1 MERPMDER
9 VIFLERIHLESPQ
22 ALQSMARVL
31 QIGHEKAT
39 SGYERVTDPSFGYT
53 HCVFQYTLSGMG
65 YLSDGVRKMELPPGT
80 GFLCSYRTS
89 GTRYWAA
96 SNSHIT
102 PWEFVYVEFDG
113 GNAFEATSELL
124 HKFGPLYHLPPD
136 LPLIAS
142 LIEAAAEQVTTR
154 VASPLEVSSTV
165 TQILAT
171 LCESKT
177 LLALPKTHFLVAEA
191 YRILSTHSD
200 RCFSVTELADMLM
213 VSREHLTRLFRETL
227 SITPRECILREKV
240 KQACSLLKATNLNSD
255 EIGAR
260 LGYRSTQRFVKHF
273 REGVGVLPRQYRQ
286 ALLSGNDLA
295 HKLFYRQSNTDSEE

>member
-1 MERPMDER
+1 MDER
-9 VIFLERIHLESPQ
+9 VIFLERVHFESPQ

-53 HCVFQYTLSGMG
+53 HCVFQYTLSGLG
-65 YLSDGVRKMELPPGT
+65 YLSDGARKVEVVPGT
-80 GFLCSYRTS
+80 GFLCSYKKS
-89 GTRYWAA
+89 GTRYWSA
-96 SNSHIT
+96 SDSHIT

-113 GNAFEATSELL
+113 GNAYDVMAELVE
-124 HKFGPLYHLPPD
+124 KFGPLYTLPPD
-136 LPLIAS
+136 LPLIAT
-142 LIEAAAEQVTTR
+142 LIEAAAEPVTTR
-154 VASPLEVSSTV
+154 IASPLEITSIVN
-165 TQILAT
+165 QLLAT

-177 LLALPKTHFLVAEA
+177 LLALPNTHFLVAEA
-191 YRILSTHSD
+191 FRLLSQHSD

-227 SITPRECILREKV
+227 SITPRECILREKI

-255 EIGAR
+255 EIAAR
-260 LGYRSTQRFVKHF
+260 LGYKSTQRFVRHF
-273 REGVGVLPRQYRQ
+273 KEAVGARPSQYRQ

-295 HKLFYRQSNTDSEE
+295 HKLFYRQRADGSED